1 MKFERG
7 VKVESTIPTAS
18 MADIAFLLLVFF
30 MATTIFKL
38 EEGLEVS
45 LPRAEMA
52 ERIPREKVAHVWID
66 RAGQVSIDDKLV
78 RIQDVAP
85 ILNEKLRA
93 NPSMIV
99 GFNSDSKLQYDV
111 MAQAIDAM
119 KTAGVLPV
127 SFTSDPETGR

>member
-7 VKVESTIPTAS
+7 IKVESTIPTAS

-38 EEGLEVS
+38 EEGLNVQ
-45 LPRAEMA
+45 LPRAEMS
-52 ERIPREKVAHVWID
+52 ERVPREKIAHVWID
-66 RAGQVSIDDKLV
+66 AAGEISIDDKLV
-78 RIQDVAP
+78 RMQDVAP
-85 ILNEKLRA
+85 ILNEKLRG

-99 GFNSDSKLQYDV
+99 GFNTDTTTRYDL

-127 SFTSDPETGR
+127 SFTTAPESRR